1 MADDACGTGG
11 AFLGNG
17 GAFVVVFCPDT
28 IPDCF
33 GKEGALPGIGGAFP
47 GIGGA
52 LLGIGGALLGIGG
65 ALPGIGG
72 ALPGIGGALKDVE
85 EDPFEFLKAVSP
97 EFLKAGLFEFLEAV
111 SPSVPFESNAFLM
124 VGGL

>member
-1 MADDACGTGG
+1 M
-11 AFLGNG
+11 FLGNG
-17 GAFVVVFCPDT
+17 GAFVAVFCPDT
-28 IPDCF
+28 TLGCF

-52 LLGIGGALLGIGG
+52 LLGTGGALL
-65 ALPGIGG
+65 GIGG

-85 EDPFEFLKAVSP
+85 EDLFEFLYVGSL

-111 SPSVPFESNAFLM
+111 SPAVSSELNAFLM